1 MAYYSPGDEVV
12 YTPKGCGAKIIQ
24 GYPND
29 EYIVEFEDKNLI
41 PPQMKVPGHT
51 LRPKPVPTL
60 FGGFQPSDFLG
71 LPTYNNKET
80 HCPRCQ
86 TPWTVSQGMHEPWYD
101 CLKCN
106 LKREDS

>member
-12 YTPKGCGAKIIQ
+12 YTPKGCDAKVIQ

-29 EYIVEFEDKNLI
+29 EYIVEFADKNLI

-51 LRPKPVPTL
+51 LRPRPVPTL
-60 FGGFQPSDFLG
+60 FGGFGGYYGSAQS
-71 LPTYNNKET
+71 KET
-80 HCPRCQ
+80 HCPRCN

-106 LKREDS
+106 LKREDA